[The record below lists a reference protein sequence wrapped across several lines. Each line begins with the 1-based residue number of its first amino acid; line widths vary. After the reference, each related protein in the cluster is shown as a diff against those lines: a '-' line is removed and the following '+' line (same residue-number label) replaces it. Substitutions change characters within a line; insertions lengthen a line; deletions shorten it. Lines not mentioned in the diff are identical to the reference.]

1 MKQTVSTRLIS
12 FLLVLAMVLS
22 MVPTAPIHAHAALTS
37 SEIDE
42 LNDKWNLDI
51 EFNPDNPDE
60 TPEEAMST
68 KSDAKQHIDDA
79 VLVKWCQFSK
89 QQIEAIIVICKFK
102 RLDEYFAIGRA
113 GGEVVEFGYINSYVN
128 HKVVPPFHKV

>member
-22 MVPTAPIHAHAALTS
+22 MVPTAPIHAHAALTG

-51 EFNPDNPDE
+51 EFDPDNPDK
-60 TPEEAMST
+60 TPEEALSA
-68 KSDAKQHIDDA
+68 KSDAKQHISYPVTED
-79 VLVKWCQFSK
+79 LITHWR
-89 QQIEAIIVICKFK
+89 QIEKNGFTNKGGDLRKYLESTDPDDKYIAI
-102 RLDEYFAIGRA
+102 
-113 GGEVVEFGYINSYVN
+113 VEDLKCTSS
-128 HKVVPPFHKV
+128 HQD